1 MNKPD
6 KLQDGHIKF
15 LNNLQVLGM
24 DMWGMRPDLMKAF
37 PELGRSDA
45 SDILIWW
52 MTKCMKKEED
62 EQNEKIQI
70 PLA

>member
-6 KLQDGHIKF
+6 KLQNSHIKF

-24 DMWGMRPDLMKAF
+24 DMWAARPDLMAAF
-37 PELGRSDA
+37 PGLGRSDA

-52 MTKCMKKEED
+52 MNKCMEKEED
-62 EQNEKIQI
+62 AQNEKIQI